1 MQQIGCDVTLFSQEC
16 PRGSGRLFLLHFI
29 GSLPRHFATSPF
41 LPSVHAHSHYKRTP
55 SVLSGETQAFT
66 YKSFAVSQLLRFSFC
81 SPFVYFTPPL
91 MQGLISQSRFELRHA
106 SPEEWR
112 AGLWRW
118 GKFPLHTSL
127 EVDCAPLYGTC
138 FNLQTEQREDEKG
151 TGPST
156 HSWESLMSLQRCR
169 PLLNV
174 PLRNPCSSG
183 YLFGFSSSY

>member
-1 MQQIGCDVTLFSQEC
+1 MSQRIGQAFSASFHWFT
-16 PRGSGRLFLLHFI
+16 PS
-29 GSLPRHFATSPF
+29 SPRHLTLPPVCTRAFA
-41 LPSVHAHSHYKRTP
+41 LRAHT
-55 SVLSGETQAFT
+55 SVLPGGTRAFT

-91 MQGLISQSRFELRHA
+91 MQGLISQSRFELQHA

-112 AGLWRW
+112 AGLWHW

-151 TGPST
+151 TRPST

-174 PLRNPCSSG
+174 PLRNPCRPG
-183 YLFGFSSSY
+183 CHFGCSSSSSSFL